1 MRGKKNNLIFVL
13 VLSHLNQLIM
23 EMTSLQVHLFAQS
36 LCLKIRVPN
45 MELTRNAISY
55 RSAYKKAR
63 GLGRNA
69 DALTVLRD
77 LKSVCEEHPI
87 FLESFNTATKRYTEV
102 LAQL

>member
-1 MRGKKNNLIFVL
+1 
-13 VLSHLNQLIM
+13 M
-23 EMTSLQVHLFAQS
+23 EMTTIQVHIFAQS
-36 LCLKIRVPN
+36 LCLKLRVPN

-69 DALTVLRD
+69 NALVVLRD
-77 LKSVCEEHPI
+77 LKSVCEESPI
-87 FLESFNTATKRYTEV
+87 FLEAFNTATKRYTEI